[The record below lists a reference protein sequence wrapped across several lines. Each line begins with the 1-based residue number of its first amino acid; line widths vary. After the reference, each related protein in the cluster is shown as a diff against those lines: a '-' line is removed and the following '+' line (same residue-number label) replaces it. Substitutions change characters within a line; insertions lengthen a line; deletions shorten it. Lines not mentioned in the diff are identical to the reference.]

1 MDQNAGT
8 TNIFRAELKGRDLIE
23 IKLENGAAKIHVIGC
38 AEVLSLVRQFMKD
51 HGDDCAK
58 WPDPKGHTHGELLL
72 SEALQ
77 KMRGEWKLPYCE
89 AELCHCRAVPTEV
102 VNQAIIAGA
111 HDTTTVSR
119 RTSASTSC
127 GTCRPDVQ
135 SLIDYRLK
143 KISAAG

>member
-1 MDQNAGT
+1 MNQNEGA

-23 IKLENGAAKIHVIGC
+23 IKVTAQGAKIHVVGC
-38 AEVLSLVRQFMKD
+38 PEVLTLVKQFLQT
-51 HGDDCAK
+51 HGDDCQK
-58 WPDPKGHTHGELLL
+58 WPHPKGDGHADLLL
-72 SEALQ
+72 REAL
-77 KMRGEWKLPYCE
+77 MRLKGEWKLPYDQLE
-89 AELCHCRAVPTEV
+89 ICHCRCVPTEV
-102 VNQAIIAGA
+102 VDQAIVAGA

-143 KISAAG
+143 KIS